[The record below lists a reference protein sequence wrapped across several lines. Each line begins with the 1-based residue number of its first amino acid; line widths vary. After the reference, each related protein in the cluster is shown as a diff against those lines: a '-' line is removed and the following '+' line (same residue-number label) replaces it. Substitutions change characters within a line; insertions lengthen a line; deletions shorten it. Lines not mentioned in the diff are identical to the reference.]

1 MSALTYSVV
10 IRESFPHAR
19 EDRILAATPDRE
31 QAIELARGLWNDLSA
46 TNDSHTDKS
55 DTDESHTGEKIDII
69 VTDESGIPI
78 WSDGQPVPPDI
89 PLPPIRTRPT
99 SRPLPLR
106 APRFSE
112 DISTNDWTAD

>member
-1 MSALTYSVV
+1 MSAPTYSVV
-10 IRESFPHAR
+10 IRESFNNAR

-46 TNDSHTDKS
+46 T
-55 DTDESHTGEKIDII
+55 GEKIDII
-69 VTDESGIPI
+69 VADESGIPI
-78 WSDGQPVPPDI
+78 WTDGQPVPPDS
-89 PLPPIRTRPT
+89 PLAPIRTRPT

-112 DISTNDWTAD
+112 GISTGDWTAD